1 MHAGTQ
7 KFNKSLTHALV
18 MDIIWGLLV
27 SIYYSL
33 LLLIGVWFGHF
44 LIITI

>member
-1 MHAGTQ
+1 MHAGKQ

-27 SIYYSL
+27 AIYYSL
-33 LLLIGVWFGHF
+33 LLFIAVWFGHF
-44 LIITI
+44 LIIAI